1 MRSSETSGRS
11 DDPSVLRGK
20 ASIKAATLA
29 GRTAVSGGNTNALQT
44 AQPVGVTPRGHR
56 LKRVAQFAASF
67 ILHILVMGVLAA
79 VVLSLTIRDLGLV
92 ITAFA
97 LTIIFFFEL
106 VFRHNVRIG
115 RIPEDRAQPLRIFM
129 FPMVYLAAWGAAF
142 PFLDAPGVDPSVRM
156 SVVLTFVVLAF
167 SAVIW
172 SILVVRRMRRRQP
185 VLAVRGPR

>member
-1 MRSSETSGRS
+1 
-11 DDPSVLRGK
+11 
-20 ASIKAATLA
+20 
-29 GRTAVSGGNTNALQT
+29 
-44 AQPVGVTPRGHR
+44 
-56 LKRVAQFAASF
+56 
-67 ILHILVMGVLAA
+67 MGVLAA

-106 VFRHNVRIG
+106 VFRHNVRVG

-142 PFLDAPGVDPSVRM
+142 PFLDAPGVAPAVRM